1 MKSTGMTRPLDA
13 LGRIVIPKEM
23 RISMDYNVGD
33 PVEIFADEETGI
45 LAFRK
50 YTGVTCKMCGST
62 EQLTYFRDS
71 FICGECIESLKK
83 GIHFSPIL
91 RPAKSALSN
100 SQRSI
105 KEPKRLRR
113 STQQMI
119 ESLKELMQTH
129 PNAAQHEYAKILE
142 VSQARISQLKKML

>member
-23 RISMDYNVGD
+23 RISMDYKVGD
-33 PVEIFADEETGI
+33 PVEIFADQETGV
-45 LAFRK
+45 LALRK

-71 FICGECIESLKK
+71 FICRECIESLKN
-83 GIHFSPIL
+83 GTNSSPVI
-91 RPAKSALSN
+91 RPAKSALSTRERFN
-100 SQRSI
+100 

>member
-45 LAFRK
+45 LALRK

-71 FICGECIESLKK
+71 FICEECIESLKS
-83 GIHFSPIL
+83 GTNLSPMI
-91 RPAKSALSN
+91 RPAKSAFSSGDRTN
-100 SQRSI
+100 RES
-105 KEPKRLRR
+105 KRLRR
-113 STQQMI
+113 STQQML
-119 ESLKELMQTH
+119 ESLKELMQKH

>member
-23 RISMDYNVGD
+23 RIAMDYNVGD
-33 PVEIFADEETGI
+33 PVEIFADEETGT

-62 EQLTYFRDS
+62 EQLTYFRDC
-71 FICGECIESLKK
+71 FICKECIESLKD
-83 GIHFSPIL
+83 GTFANPIT
-91 RPAKSALSN
+91 RPVKSALSSRN
-100 SQRSI
+100 RFDKQS
-105 KEPKRLRR
+105 KRLRR

-119 ESLKELMQTH
+119 ESLKELMQKQ

-142 VSQARISQLKKML
+142 VSQARISQLKKLL

>member
-23 RISMDYNVGD
+23 RISMDFNVGD

-50 YTGVTCKMCGST
+50 YTGVTCKMCGSA

-71 FICGECIESLKK
+71 FICKECIESLKK
-83 GIHFSPIL
+83 GVNFSPIQ
-91 RPAKSALSN
+91 RSSKSALAN
-100 SQRSI
+100 GQRPI
-105 KEPKRLRR
+105 KESKRLRR
-113 STQQMI
+113 STKQMI
-119 ESLKELMQTH
+119 ESLKELMQKQ

>member
-1 MKSTGMTRPLDA
+1 MKSTGMTRPLDS

-23 RISMDYNVGD
+23 RISMDYNMGD

-45 LAFRK
+45 LALRK

-71 FICGECIESLKK
+71 FICGECIHNLKNGTNSTPITRPSK
-83 GIHFSPIL
+83 STFSNGE
-91 RPAKSALSN
+91 RPMKHS
-100 SQRSI
+100 
-105 KEPKRLRR
+105 KRLRR

-119 ESLKELMQTH
+119 ESLKELMQKQ

-142 VSQARISQLKKML
+142 VSQARISQLKKLL

>member
-1 MKSTGMTRPLDA
+1 MTRPLDA

-23 RISMDYNVGD
+23 RISMNYNVGD
-33 PVEIFADEETGI
+33 PVEIFADDETGV

-50 YTGVTCKMCGST
+50 YTGVTCKMCGAI

-71 FICGECIESLKK
+71 FICGECIHELKS
-83 GIHFSPIL
+83 GTDSRQIM
-91 RPAKSALSN
+91 RPSKSALTPRGKSM
-100 SQRSI
+100 

-113 STQQMI
+113 STQQMM
-119 ESLKELMQTH
+119 ESLKELMQKR

-142 VSQARISQLKKML
+142 VSQARISQLKKLL

>member
-45 LAFRK
+45 LALRK

-71 FICGECIESLKK
+71 FICGECIESLKS
-83 GIHFSPIL
+83 GTNLGPMI
-91 RPAKSALSN
+91 RPAKSGFPTRDRSN
-100 SQRSI
+100 R
-105 KEPKRLRR
+105 EPKRLRR
-113 STQQMI
+113 STQQML
-119 ESLKELMQTH
+119 ESLKELMHKH